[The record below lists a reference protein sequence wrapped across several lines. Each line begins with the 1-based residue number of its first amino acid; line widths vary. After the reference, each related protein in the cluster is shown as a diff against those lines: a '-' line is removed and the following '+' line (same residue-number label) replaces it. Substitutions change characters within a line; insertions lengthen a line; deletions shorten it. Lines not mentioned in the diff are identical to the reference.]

1 MLSLLDQPGA
11 HERRKLPVE
20 SAGAQ
25 SAQPRDL
32 AKVILALRPSEQQC
46 KKLGSC
52 AAEEQGG
59 HTGGGV
65 LSRRKFRWFHPGVN

>member
-32 AKVILALRPSEQQC
+32 AEVILALRPSEQQC
-46 KKLGSC
+46 KKLGPC
-52 AAEEQGG
+52 ATEEQGG
-59 HTGGGV
+59 HTSGRV
-65 LSRRKFRWFHPGVN
+65 LSRQKLLWFHLGVN